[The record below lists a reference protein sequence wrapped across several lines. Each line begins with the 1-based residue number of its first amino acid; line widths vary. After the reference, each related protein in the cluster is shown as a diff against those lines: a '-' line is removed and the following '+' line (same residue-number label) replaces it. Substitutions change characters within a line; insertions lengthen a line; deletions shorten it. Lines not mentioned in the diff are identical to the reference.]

1 MGGQSVSLDRGKP
14 CSVSER
20 GHTQDRPLRGTLPEF
35 LLRRW
40 IMHLP
45 TCWKAFTD
53 IDGSNRCY
61 PKSVGDGWY
70 DVGDDL

>member
-14 CSVSER
+14 FTVSER

-45 TCWKAFTD
+45 TCWKAFTNKRVEPVL
-53 IDGSNRCY
+53 SQAA
-61 PKSVGDGWY
+61 GDGWA
-70 DVGDDL
+70 DGGDEQ

>member
-14 CSVSER
+14 FNVSER
-20 GHTQDRPLRGTLPEF
+20 GHTHDRPLRGTLPEF

-45 TCWKAFTD
+45 TCCEG
-53 IDGSNRCY
+53 IHRHRPNRCY
-61 PKSVGDGWY
+61 PKSAGDGWY